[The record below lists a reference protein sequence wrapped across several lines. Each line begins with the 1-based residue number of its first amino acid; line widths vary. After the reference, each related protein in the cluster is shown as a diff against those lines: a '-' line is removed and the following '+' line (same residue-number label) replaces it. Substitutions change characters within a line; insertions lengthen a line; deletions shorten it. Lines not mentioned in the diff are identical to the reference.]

1 MNHSSTTQEKRI
13 SPEEVKAE
21 IKRVFVLQRENQLR
35 VRNTNVAVRKAKL
48 QRMKEWII
56 NHQQDIRDALFA
68 DFRKPALETDVTEIY
83 STKKEIEFAQ
93 QHLARWMKPQRVPT
107 PLSLL
112 GSRSYIVYEPKGV
125 SLIMAP
131 WNYPFYLVVSP
142 LVSAVA
148 AGCTAMVKPSE
159 LTPHTDALLQRMLS
173 ELFPENEV
181 AVFEGDYRVAEAL
194 LEMPFHHIFFTGSP
208 AIGKVVMKAAA
219 EHLASVTLELG
230 GKSPAIV
237 DETADLQDAAEKLVW
252 GKFLNNGQTCVA
264 PDYLLVQKKVEKP
277 LLEAIRKTIHQYYS
291 PQGADMATSPDYAR
305 IVNDR
310 HHQRLRHLLQSAVEK
325 GAQVWT
331 GGQVSDPD
339 RYLAPTVLRGVTD
352 GMEIMEQEIF
362 GPILPVMTYEKA
374 EQAIQYVNKGEK
386 PLALYL
392 FSRDRQTTQQVLQ
405 QTSSGGACI
414 NDCVIHLGNPNLP
427 FGGMNNSGLGS
438 SHGYFGFLAFS
449 HQKAVLQQRT
459 GLTSLKSLYP
469 PYTDRVK
476 KLMEILMKWF

>member
-1 MNHSSTTQEKRI
+1 MNHSSATQETHI
-13 SPEEVKAE
+13 SLQEAKAD
-21 IKRVFVLQRENQLR
+21 IRRVFALQQENQLQIR
-35 VRNTNVAVRKAKL
+35 KTNAAARKAKL
-48 QRMKEWII
+48 QRMKEWIM

-83 STKKEIEFAQ
+83 STKKEIEFAL
-93 QHLARWMKPQRVPT
+93 QHLGNWMQPRRVST
-107 PLSLL
+107 PLSLI
-112 GSRSYIVYEPKGV
+112 GSRSRIVYEPKGV

-142 LVSAVA
+142 LISAIT
-148 AGCTAMVKPSE
+148 AGCSAIVKPSE
-159 LTPHTDALLQRMLS
+159 LTPHTSALLQRMLS
-173 ELFPENEV
+173 ELFSENEV
-181 AVFEGDYRVAEAL
+181 TVFEGDYRVAEAL
-194 LEMPFHHIFFTGSP
+194 LEMPFRHIFFTGSP
-208 AIGKVVMKAAA
+208 AIGKLVMKAAA

-264 PDYLLVQKKVEKP
+264 PDYLLIQKQVEKP
-277 LLEAIRKTIHQYYS
+277 LLEAIRKTIGQYYS
-291 PQGADMATSPDYAR
+291 PKGADMATSPDYAR
-305 IVNDR
+305 IVNNR

-339 RYLAPTVLRGVTD
+339 RYIAPTVLTGVTD
-352 GMEIMEQEIF
+352 EMEIMKQEIF
-362 GPILPVMTYEKA
+362 GPILPVVTYDKA
-374 EQAIQYVNKGEK
+374 EEAIHYVNKGEK

-392 FSRDRQTTQQVLQ
+392 FSQDRQTTQQVLQ

-449 HQKAVLQQRT
+449 HQKAVLHQRT

-469 PYTDRVK
+469 PYTNRVK
-476 KLMEILMKWF
+476 KLMAMLMKWF